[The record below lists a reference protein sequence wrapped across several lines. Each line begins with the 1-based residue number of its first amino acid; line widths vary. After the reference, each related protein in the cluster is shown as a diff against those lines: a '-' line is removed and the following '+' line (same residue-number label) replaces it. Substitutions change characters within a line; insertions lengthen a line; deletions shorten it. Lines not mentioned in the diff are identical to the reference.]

1 MAEEDAPESQPD
13 SVLQLNTS
21 LAPSTSFL
29 SLDINCGK
37 MSHVMVNPHKFA
49 KEPKKNIR
57 HELNISSTFIS
68 PQIMSSLL
76 HMLT

>member
-1 MAEEDAPESQPD
+1 MADEDAPESQPD
-13 SVLQLNTS
+13 SVRQLDSS

-57 HELNISSTFIS
+57 HS
-68 PQIMSSLL
+68 
-76 HMLT
+76 

>member
-1 MAEEDAPESQPD
+1 MADEDALESQPD
-13 SVLQLNTS
+13 SVRQLDSS
-21 LAPSTSFL
+21 LATSTSFL

-57 HELNISSTFIS
+57 HS
-68 PQIMSSLL
+68 
-76 HMLT
+76 